1 MTTSRKIA
9 LLFGAENINAIIGW
23 IALLLVA
30 RKMGA
35 EALGEFSYAMSLVGG
50 FTFLAFF
57 GFRMAHVKRVSEG
70 LDLGKC
76 IGTFLSIRLF
86 LVSVMLV
93 VFAFFYWLW
102 TAPEIRYG
110 IPFGKEFYDIKT
122 DNLLLLILLYYIIFL
137 LIGVVRATFSGL
149 EQSAKVAIP
158 NVIGTTVR
166 SFLFI
171 YTAFQVSSGDIDPTK
186 GVFWLAISQL
196 AGIVITSLMSLWY
209 FRDYPISKPDKETFN
224 SYKVFAFPVAAASIF
239 GVLRQHIDKIFVGI
253 FWTAT
258 DVGLYFGVQRIALFI
273 GTMALAIEEMLLPS
287 VSKIHSSSGNKEIK
301 PLIYDAE
308 RYVAM
313 VCIPIVAM
321 TVIWSHEI
329 IEVFIS
335 REFLSATRI
344 LQFLALAALVKV
356 VNRPWSIALR
366 GSDRP
371 DLTSIINIFSS
382 IINILLMLI
391 LVPKQIPQLGLNDL
405 PGMGGEGAALALL
418 ISEIILGIS
427 LRFLCYSFL
436 ELRPQLHFFLQ
447 LFFAIII
454 GLIMWQIQDT
464 VDVNR
469 WYELFMFSVLG
480 GLLYIF
486 ILATVGIFNKKDFF
500 FFWNVV
506 NPKAMT
512 DYVGDELKRKQ

>member
-1 MTTSRKIA
+1 MATSRKIA

-23 IALLLVA
+23 IALLFVA

-35 EALGEFSYAMSLVGG
+35 EAIGEFSYAMSLVGG

-86 LVSVMLV
+86 LISVMLT
-93 VFAFFYWLW
+93 VFALFYWLW

-110 IPFGKEFYDIKT
+110 LPLGKDLYDT
-122 DNLLLLILLYYIIFL
+122 TETLLLLVLVYYIIFL
-137 LIGVVRATFSGL
+137 LLGVVKATFSGL

-158 NVIGTTVR
+158 NVVGTTIR
-166 SFLFI
+166 SILFI
-171 YTAFQVSSGDIDPTK
+171 YTAFQVSSGNILPEQ
-186 GVFWLAISQL
+186 GVLWLAISQII
-196 AGIVITSLMSLWY
+196 GIVIISLMSLWY
-209 FRDYPISKPDKETFN
+209 FLDYPISKPNKEFFN
-224 SYKVFAFPVAAASIF
+224 SYKSFALPVAAASIF
-239 GVLRQHIDKIFVGI
+239 GVLRQHIDKILVGI

-258 DVGLYFGVQRIALFI
+258 DVGLYFGVQRITLFI

-287 VSKIHSSSGNKEIK
+287 VSKKHANEKGIKSS
-301 PLIYDAE
+301 IYDAE

-321 TVIWSHEI
+321 TIVWSSEI

-335 REFLSATRI
+335 REFLPAVRI

-356 VNRPWSIALR
+356 VNRPWSVALR

-382 IINILLMLI
+382 CLNILLMLI
-391 LVPKQIPQLGLNDL
+391 LVPKQIPQLGLEDL

-418 ISEIILGIS
+418 ISEIVLGIS
-427 LRFLCYSFL
+427 LRVLCYSSL
-436 ELRPQLHFFLQ
+436 NLKPQFEFFMQ
-447 LFFAIII
+447 LVFGLII
-454 GLIMWQIQDT
+454 GLIMWQVQDAIIIE
-464 VDVNR
+464 R
-469 WYELFMFSVLG
+469 WYELFLFSALG
-480 GLLYIF
+480 GFLYIF
-486 ILATVGIFNKKDFF
+486 LLAAVGIFSRDDFIF
-500 FFWNVV
+500 FSNVM

-512 DYVGDELKRKQ
+512 SYVGDELMRKK